1 MEMVEAA
8 RRYPGELVLVAIGPL
23 TNVALACKLDP
34 TFAQNGEWQS
44 RLYLAHEVVYST
56 DGQGCNHSLNHLCY
70 Q

>member
-34 TFAQNGEWQS
+34 TFAQNGE
-44 RLYLAHEVVYST
+44 LAVSPIPCSWSGLQH
-56 DGQGCNHSLNHLCY
+56 
-70 Q
+70 